1 MKADVPARYAIAR
14 RDDMLVL
21 DELHLAR
28 GGFQL
33 AVCPTLGGAI
43 TRFAFEG
50 FDLLRPWD
58 GSEQVRRT
66 GCFVLA
72 PYSNRIAAGRFDF
85 DGSAHHLRR
94 NSADHA
100 LPIHGV
106 AWKRVWQLDEQ
117 GADHLLLSLAHE
129 PSQDENAADWPFAFH
144 LSQRLQLLDEGL
156 ALELRLHNRDS
167 RPMPAGLG
175 WHPYFPRHAGVELQ
189 FAAEAVWLADEQ
201 QLPLRQ
207 TTIPAS
213 WDFSQ
218 LRAVNEPG
226 LDNNFVGW
234 NGQARLRWPAQ
245 RLSLAIE
252 AGPGLQH
259 LVVYT
264 PSAAQGFIAVEP
276 VSHANGALG
285 RGGEGLEVL
294 APGQTLIRHC
304 RLLVAP
310 AAE

>member
-1 MKADVPARYAIAR
+1 
-14 RDDMLVL
+14 MLVL

-33 AVCPTLGGAI
+33 AVCPALGGAI

-106 AWKRVWQLDEQ
+106 AWKRAWQLDEQ

-156 ALELRLHNRDS
+156 ALEPVLC
-167 RPMPAGLG
+167 
-175 WHPYFPRHAGVELQ
+175 
-189 FAAEAVWLADEQ
+189 AACRCRAAV
-201 QLPLRQ
+201 RC
-207 TTIPAS
+207 
-213 WDFSQ
+213 
-218 LRAVNEPG
+218 
-226 LDNNFVGW
+226 
-234 NGQARLRWPAQ
+234 
-245 RLSLAIE
+245 
-252 AGPGLQH
+252 
-259 LVVYT
+259 
-264 PSAAQGFIAVEP
+264 
-276 VSHANGALG
+276 
-285 RGGEGLEVL
+285 RGGL
-294 APGQTLIRHC
+294 AGRRAAVAAAPDDDPG
-304 RLLVAP
+304 
-310 AAE
+310 

>member
-1 MKADVPARYAIAR
+1 MACF
-14 RDDMLVL
+14 
-21 DELHLAR
+21 DELHLSRA
-28 GGFQL
+28 GLQL
-33 AVCPTLGGAI
+33 SVCPALGGAI

-106 AWKRVWQLDEQ
+106 AWKRAWQLDEQ

-129 PSQDENAADWPFAFH
+129 PDQGENAAHWPFAFH
-144 LSQRLQLLDEGL
+144 LSQRLQLLDDGL
-156 ALELRLHNRDS
+156 ALELRLHNRDN

-207 TTIPAS
+207 AAIPAG

-226 LDNNFVGW
+226 LDNNFTGW
-234 NGQARLRWPAQ
+234 NGQARLRWPER

-252 AGPGLQH
+252 AGPGLEH
-259 LVVYT
+259 LIVYT
-264 PSAAQGFIAVEP
+264 PPAAQGFLAVEP
-276 VSHANGALG
+276 VSHANAALN
-285 RGGEGLEVL
+285 RGGEGLEIL
-294 APGQTLIRHC
+294 APGQTLTRHC
-304 RLLVAP
+304 RLRLGATSG
-310 AAE
+310 

>member
-1 MKADVPARYAIAR
+1 MASF
-14 RDDMLVL
+14 
-21 DELHLAR
+21 DELHLTR

-33 AVCPTLGGAI
+33 AVCPALGGAI

-72 PYSNRIAAGRFDF
+72 PYSNRVADGRFDF
-85 DGSAHHLRR
+85 DGSSHQLRR

-106 AWKRVWQLDEQ
+106 AWKRAWQLDER
-117 GADHLLLSLAHE
+117 GADHLLLSLSHDSRE
-129 PSQDENAADWPFAFH
+129 GENAADWPFAFH
-144 LSQRLQLLDEGL
+144 LSQRLQLLDDGL

-167 RPMPAGLG
+167 RAMPAGLG

-189 FAAEAVWLADEQ
+189 FTAEAVWQADEQ

-207 TTIPAS
+207 AAIPAG

-218 LRAVNEPG
+218 LRAVDEPG
-226 LDNNFVGW
+226 LDNNFSGW
-234 NGQARLRWPAQ
+234 NGQARLCWPEQ

-259 LVVYT
+259 LIVYT
-264 PSAAQGFIAVEP
+264 PPAVQGFIAVEP
-276 VSHANGALG
+276 VSHANGALN
-285 RGGEGLEVL
+285 RGAEGLEIL
-294 APGQTLIRHC
+294 APGQTLIRDC
-304 RLLVAP
+304 SWRLSP
-310 AAE
+310 AAG

>member
-1 MKADVPARYAIAR
+1 MPKTPA
-14 RDDMLVL
+14 V
-21 DELHLAR
+21 
-28 GGFQL
+28 
-33 AVCPTLGGAI
+33 
-43 TRFAFEG
+43 
-50 FDLLRPWD
+50 
-58 GSEQVRRT
+58 
-66 GCFVLA
+66 
-72 PYSNRIAAGRFDF
+72 
-85 DGSAHHLRR
+85 
-94 NSADHA
+94 
-100 LPIHGV
+100 
-106 AWKRVWQLDEQ
+106 Q
-117 GADHLLLSLAHE
+117 GADHLLLSLTHE

>member
-1 MKADVPARYAIAR
+1 MNST
-14 RDDMLVL
+14 
-21 DELHLAR
+21 
-28 GGFQL
+28 L
-33 AVCPTLGGAI
+33 AVAVSSSRSAQRWAGRSPVSPSRASTCCGP
-43 TRFAFEG
+43 
-50 FDLLRPWD
+50 D

-106 AWKRVWQLDEQ
+106 ARKRVWQLDEQ
-117 GADHLLLSLAHE
+117 GADHLLLSLTHE
-129 PSQDENAADWPFAFH
+129 PSQTRTPRTGRSPSTSASGCSCWTRVWHWSCGCTTATAG
-144 LSQRLQLLDEGL
+144 QCR
-156 ALELRLHNRDS
+156 R
-167 RPMPAGLG
+167 GLG

-252 AGPGLQH
+252 AGPWLQH
-259 LVVYT
+259 PVVYT
-264 PSAAQGFIAVEP
+264 PSAARASSPWSRYPTPMARSVVAGKGWRS
-276 VSHANGALG
+276 SHPG
-285 RGGEGLEVL
+285 R
-294 APGQTLIRHC
+294 P
-304 RLLVAP
+304 
-310 AAE
+310 

>member
-1 MKADVPARYAIAR
+1 MASF
-14 RDDMLVL
+14 
-21 DELHLAR
+21 DELHLTR

-33 AVCPTLGGAI
+33 AVRPALGGAI
-43 TRFAFEG
+43 TRFAFDG

-72 PYSNRIAAGRFDF
+72 PYSNRVADGRFDF
-85 DGSAHHLRR
+85 DGSSHQLRR

-106 AWKRVWQLDEQ
+106 AWKRAWQLDER
-117 GADHLLLSLAHE
+117 GADHLLLSLSHDPCE
-129 PSQDENAADWPFAFH
+129 GENAADWPFAFH
-144 LSQRLQLLDEGL
+144 LSQRLQLLDDGL

-189 FAAEAVWLADEQ
+189 FTAEAVWLADEQ
-201 QLPLRQ
+201 QLPLHQ
-207 TTIPAS
+207 AAIPAS
-213 WDFSQ
+213 WDFRQ
-218 LRAVNEPG
+218 LRAVDEPG
-226 LDNNFVGW
+226 LDNNFSGW
-234 NGQARLRWPAQ
+234 NGQARLCWPEQ

-259 LVVYT
+259 LIVYT
-264 PSAAQGFIAVEP
+264 PPAVQGFIAVEP
-276 VSHANGALG
+276 VSHANGALN
-285 RGGEGLEVL
+285 RGAEGLEIL
-294 APGQTLIRHC
+294 APGQTLIRDC
-304 RLLVAP
+304 RWRLSL
-310 AAE
+310 AAG